1 MISPRQEQALLDAA
15 ALGIDDDLRA
25 AYRRLIDLIGE
36 GMPPRDAVAAVLET
50 FTGQYAQTLADGLSA
65 ILERSVGSASV
76 LAMKV
81 GEVSLSSRL
90 YAEARDVSV
99 AVQTIVTRHA
109 AGWQDARALT
119 LELYEGYG
127 FRADEPLK
135 ISPRNPRLPQYL
147 RSELLTDPGLAG
159 ELSRHFTEV
168 HVSKLKTPA
177 LRAAYLE
184 YLDEIKAGRGQVV
197 LERRLDVAFHE
208 QMRYRANRIAQTEL
222 HRAYAERQ
230 AVEIME
236 DEDVG
241 FVQIRMSQT
250 HPKTDICDYYASVDR
265 YGLGKGVYPKALAP
279 RPGFHPFC
287 RCIAVPRTNIKPGTK
302 WRERPEAA
310 QSWLR
315 QQGLNEGAA
324 VMGSR
329 ARRDQVLKGADP
341 TEVWNSRIAAQQYR
355 VGPLGEVP
363 REGWVAQRLGSYPEA
378 SRVSR
383 MTLDD
388 FWSGAAGA
396 EEFAIARLSK
406 DDMQALG
413 ASSSTVWL
421 SRISMDAHKAKH
433 PEIGVD
439 AYRKIPEILASGQVW
454 RVPGEPERLVFLKV
468 GDVVYRAA
476 VKRTSDGRKNYLLT
490 LFRSTKAK
498 PPKGAVRVR

>member
-36 GMPPRDAVAAVLET
+36 GMPPRDAVAAVMET
-50 FTGQYAQTLADGLSA
+50 FTGQYAQTLADGFSA
-65 ILERSVGSASV
+65 ILERSVGSAGV

-90 YAEARDVSV
+90 YAEARDVSA

-135 ISPRNPRLPQYL
+135 LHPRNPRLPKYL

-184 YLDEIKAGRGQVV
+184 YLDEIKAGRGQAV
-197 LERRLDVAFHE
+197 LEKRIDVAFHE

-363 REGWVAQRLGSYPEA
+363 REGWVAQRLGSYPDA
-378 SRVSR
+378 APRP
-383 MTLDD
+383 
-388 FWSGAAGA
+388 AGA
-396 EEFAIARLSK
+396 GAGATLQRVKSAYETAKEGGAHAPWMKEQRRLGVRQLESAERSIRKQIEMHEAWISDPSSKIADWNDRDPRYQSGLLK
-406 DDMQALG
+406 KWQQDIKRQ
-413 ASSSTVWL
+413 VEQVQII
-421 SRISMDAHKAKH
+421 R
-433 PEIGVD
+433 GVLQ
-439 AYRKIPEILASGQVW
+439 E
-454 RVPGEPERLVFLKV
+454 
-468 GDVVYRAA
+468 
-476 VKRTSDGRKNYLLT
+476 KRNG
-490 LFRSTKAK
+490 
-498 PPKGAVRVR
+498 

>member
-1 MISPRQEQALLDAA
+1 MISPRQEQSLLDTV

-50 FTGQYAQTLADGLSA
+50 FTGQYAQTLADGFSA

-90 YAEARDVSV
+90 YAEARDVSA

-222 HRAYAERQ
+222 HRAYAE
-230 AVEIME
+230 APTPVN
-236 DEDVG
+236 
-241 FVQIRMSQT
+241 
-250 HPKTDICDYYASVDR
+250 P
-265 YGLGKGVYPKALAP
+265 AP
-279 RPGFHPFC
+279 RNPGHAPGRSAARPGPATSRPARTGFNTAAASTPGGWS
-287 RCIAVPRTNIKPGTK
+287 VPGIRSFNPSSTRRENQTTRTI
-302 WRERPEAA
+302 
-310 QSWLR
+310 
-315 QQGLNEGAA
+315 
-324 VMGSR
+324 
-329 ARRDQVLKGADP
+329 
-341 TEVWNSRIAAQQYR
+341 
-355 VGPLGEVP
+355 
-363 REGWVAQRLGSYPEA
+363 VASTATP
-378 SRVSR
+378 
-383 MTLDD
+383 
-388 FWSGAAGA
+388 AG
-396 EEFAIARLSK
+396 IARPLSAVC
-406 DDMQALG
+406 AL
-413 ASSSTVWL
+413 V
-421 SRISMDAHKAKH
+421 RI
-433 PEIGVD
+433 E
-439 AYRKIPEILASGQVW
+439 
-454 RVPGEPERLVFLKV
+454 
-468 GDVVYRAA
+468 
-476 VKRTSDGRKNYLLT
+476 
-490 LFRSTKAK
+490 
-498 PPKGAVRVR
+498 